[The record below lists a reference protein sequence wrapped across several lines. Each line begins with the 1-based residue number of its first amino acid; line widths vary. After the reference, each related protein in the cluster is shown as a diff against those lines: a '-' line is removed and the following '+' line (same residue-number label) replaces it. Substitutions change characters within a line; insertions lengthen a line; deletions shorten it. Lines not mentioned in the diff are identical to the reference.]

1 MQKSNQVS
9 VIMERRSGQE
19 RRKKGALRLR
29 FFFWGGRRENMRRH
43 EDKNKFICF
52 DRYSQ
57 SIFAVIIVILFLS
70 VADALLTLILTGHG
84 AIEINPIMAYYLN
97 IGPYAFLTA
106 KYLLTCLALLLLLL
120 CQNIF
125 LRTIK
130 IYTRSLFYVII
141 AAFISVILWQ
151 FYLIYKITA

>member
-1 MQKSNQVS
+1 MRKSTQES
-9 VIMERRSGQE
+9 VIMERRSGQD
-19 RRKKGALRLR
+19 RRKKGMPSLR
-29 FFFWGGRRENMRRH
+29 FFFVGGRREDMRRQ
-43 EDKNKFICF
+43 EDKNKLFCV

-57 SIFAVIIVILFLS
+57 SIFGAILVILFLS
-70 VADALLTLILTGHG
+70 VADALLTLLLMGHG
-84 AIEINPIMAYYLN
+84 AIEVNPIMAYYLN
-97 IGPYAFLTA
+97 IGPYTFLTV
-106 KYLLTCLALLLLLL
+106 KYLLTCLAVLLLLM

>member
-1 MQKSNQVS
+1 MQKAAKLSGIV
-9 VIMERRSGQE
+9 ERRSGQDR
-19 RRKKGALRLR
+19 RRKGAPGLR
-29 FFFWGGRRENMRRH
+29 FFFWGGRRENMRRR
-43 EDKNKFICF
+43 EDNNKFLCF

-57 SIFAVIIVILFLS
+57 SIFTVIITILFLS
-70 VADALLTLILTGHG
+70 VADALLTLLLTGHG
-84 AIEINPIMAYYLN
+84 AIEVNPIMAYYLN
-97 IGPYAFLTA
+97 IGPYAFLTV
-106 KYLLTCLALLLLLL
+106 KYMLTCLAVLLLLM

-141 AAFISVILWQ
+141 AAFVSVILWQ